1 MRALLA
7 VAAREVVERRM
18 LLGLGLVGAV
28 VPLAYPYLGVPRDA
42 WRFLC
47 VAYAFS
53 LTVATALLAGGSV
66 IGRDLAER
74 RLGFFFARPLST
86 ASLWGGKMLAAL
98 VLTAT
103 TLALASLPLS
113 WLGLGD
119 VTGEGWTKVTVGSGS
134 LALVAL
140 IGLAHAASVGYRSRS
155 PWFTAD
161 LILTAAAAFWTAH
174 LVRTLLADWLIPP
187 VVTLLA
193 LAAAAPTLA
202 SAAQL
207 AIGRTDARRGHA
219 ALSLVLW
226 TVLFTGLALVQAR
239 TYWLVHPRWSDLLS
253 ADSVE
258 SSPRGDWIAVVGP
271 ARGRG
276 RMPWA
281 FLTNLATG
289 RSMLIGSAR
298 SSFVFAAS
306 GRRAAWVSQVRED
319 LDTTTVSVL
328 DLDGPDLEPRS
339 QTLPWRS
346 ERSIAIALSPDGS
359 RLLAFERGA
368 AVVVDLDGRRP
379 PLRVPFPAGFLW
391 QAAFIDAGRVRL
403 FHNDQSKAFVGL
415 LRILDLDVA
424 TGSLTEAGRIATRG
438 NSWVRMSPDGTR
450 LLTVDR
456 PDRHPSLALYT
467 ATGSHVATLRAAGAA
482 TTQIAADFLADG
494 RIVVVQKD
502 PSVRL
507 HVYSADGAEQ
517 RAVELADRWSRA
529 RLGGE
534 AAAGQYLMGLSTAND
549 TERQTVTVDL
559 ASGRIVR
566 REAGLLPASW
576 IWPFTRDAGAL
587 RAAPGSRATRLFKG
601 DGDVLV
607 EVDPSTGAR
616 RTVLGR

>member
-1 MRALLA
+1 MKSLLA

-53 LTVATALLAGGSV
+53 LTAATALLTGGSV

-74 RLGFFFARPLST
+74 RLGFFFARPLSS

-98 VLTAT
+98 VLTAA
-103 TLALASLPLS
+103 TLALSSLPLA
-113 WLGLGD
+113 WLGMGD
-119 VTGEGWTKVTVGSGS
+119 VAGDGWTKLTVASGS

-161 LILTAAAAFWTAH
+161 LLLAAAAAVWTAH
-174 LVRTLLADWLIPP
+174 LVRTLLAHWLIPP
-187 VVTLLA
+187 VVTLLV

-226 TVLFTGLALVQAR
+226 TVLFTGLVLVQAR
-239 TYWLVHPRWSDLLS
+239 TYWLVHPRWSDLVS

-258 SSPRGDWIAVVGP
+258 SAPRGDWIAVVGP

-281 FLTNLATG
+281 FLANVATG
-289 RSMLIGSAR
+289 RSTLIGSAR
-298 SSFVFAAS
+298 SSFVLAAS
-306 GRRAAWVSQVRED
+306 GRRAAWVAPVGGD
-319 LDTTTVSVL
+319 VDNVVVSVL
-328 DLDGPDLEPRS
+328 DLDDPDLEPRS
-339 QTLPWRS
+339 RTLPWRS
-346 ERSIAIALSPDGS
+346 ERPIPIALSPDGR

-368 AVVVDLDGRRP
+368 AVVVDLDGPQP
-379 PLRVPFPAGFLW
+379 PLRVPVPAGFLW

-415 LRILDLDVA
+415 LRILDVDVA
-424 TGSLTEAGRIATRG
+424 TGSLTEAGRISTRG

-450 LLTVDR
+450 LLMVDR
-456 PDRHPSLALYT
+456 TDRQPSLALYT
-467 ATGSHVATLRAAGAA
+467 ATGSHVATLTAAGAA
-482 TTQIAADFLADG
+482 MQIGADFLADG
-494 RIVVVQKD
+494 RIVVVQD
-502 PSVRL
+502 DRSVRL
-507 HVYSADGAEQ
+507 HLYSPDGAEA
-517 RAVELADRWSRA
+517 RAVELADRWSGA

-534 AAAGQYLMGLSTAND
+534 AAAGQYLVGLSSAND

-566 REAGLLPASW
+566 REAGVLPATW
-576 IWPFTRDAGAL
+576 IWPFARDAGAL
-587 RAAPGSRATRLFKG
+587 RAAPGSRATRLFRG
-601 DGDVLV
+601 EGDVLV

>member
-1 MRALLA
+1 MRSLLA
-7 VAAREVVERRM
+7 VAAREVFERRM

-47 VAYAFS
+47 VAYAVS
-53 LTVATALLAGGSV
+53 LTAATALLTGGSV

-74 RLGFFFARPLST
+74 RLGFFFARPLSS

-98 VLTAT
+98 VLTAA
-103 TLALASLPLS
+103 TLALSSLPLA

-119 VTGEGWTKVTVGSGS
+119 VAGEGWTKVTVASGS
-134 LALVAL
+134 IGLVAL

-161 LILTAAAAFWTAH
+161 LLLAAAAAFWAAH
-174 LVRTLLADWLIPP
+174 LIRTLLADWLIPP

-207 AIGRTDARRGHA
+207 VIGRTDARRGHA

-226 TVLFTGLALVQAR
+226 TVLFTGLVLVQAR
-239 TYWLVHPRWSDLLS
+239 TYWLVHPRWSDLVS

-281 FLTNLATG
+281 FLANVATG
-289 RSMLIGSAR
+289 RSTLIGSAR

-306 GRRAAWVSQVRED
+306 GRRAAWVAPVGGD
-319 LDTTTVSVL
+319 VDHVVVSVL
-328 DLDGPDLEPRS
+328 DLDDPDLEPRS
-339 QTLPWRS
+339 RTLPWRS
-346 ERSIAIALSPDGS
+346 ERPIPIALSPDGR

-368 AVVVDLDGRRP
+368 AVVVDLDGPQP
-379 PLRVPFPAGFLW
+379 PLRVPVPAGFLW

-403 FHNDQSKAFVGL
+403 FHNDQLKAFVGL
-415 LRILDLDVA
+415 LRLLDVDVA

-438 NSWVRMSPDGTR
+438 NPWVRMSPDGTR
-450 LLTVDR
+450 LLMVDR
-456 PDRHPSLALYT
+456 TDRQPSLALYT
-467 ATGSHVATLRAAGAA
+467 ATGSHVATLTAAGAA
-482 TTQIAADFLADG
+482 TQIGADFLADG

-502 PSVRL
+502 RSVRL
-507 HVYSADGAEQ
+507 HLYSADGAEQ
-517 RAVELADRWSRA
+517 HAVELDDRWWGA

-566 REAGLLPASW
+566 REAGLLPATW
-576 IWPFTRDAGAL
+576 VWPFSRDAGAL
-587 RAAPGSRATRLFKG
+587 RPAPGSRAMRLFRG
-601 DGDVLV
+601 EGDVLV
-607 EVDPSTGAR
+607 EVDPRTGAR
-616 RTVLGR
+616 RTVLGP